1 MIGHFCSCC
10 RISDRFSISSMRASS
25 SINSPVPYVQQK
37 GCRLSSW
44 LRRRF
49 SRHETML
56 LRTFTARS
64 RAGIVTT
71 SKWTTSLKIW
81 LGLKKTKSDWI
92 LKKNL
97 VNKNIVLFFQRLRFS
112 IGHNFTQ
119 PSLVLFLFYSPSP
132 PSSSSIETEEERK
145 RKKER
150 KKGICIYGNLHGG
163 GWGILASGTKRLS
176 KIN

>member
-1 MIGHFCSCC
+1 MDHVTENLVGFEKNQIGL
-10 RISDRFSISSMRASS
+10 
-25 SINSPVPYVQQK
+25 N
-37 GCRLSSW
+37 
-44 LRRRF
+44 
-49 SRHETML
+49 
-56 LRTFTARS
+56 
-64 RAGIVTT
+64 
-71 SKWTTSLKIW
+71 
-81 LGLKKTKSDWI
+81 LKKI
-92 LKKNL
+92 NL
-97 VNKNIVLFFQRLRFS
+97 VNKKIVLFFQRLCFS